1 MVCKIR
7 GMTES
12 QEESDAQER
21 EGFTRRVNVGAWK
34 VTAWW
39 PTGARGGPHELR
51 IAPAMNGDAQAI
63 ARGIS
68 TGTLNAI
75 PLVEMT
81 AEATEKI
88 LPAVEALTAR
98 MDAIEAEADKKRNRS
113 PQFYALIAAQYVA
126 LVDAGE
132 RQPVQEI
139 VKQTSKSGEAVRGW
153 LRTAR
158 TMGLLTG
165 EPGKTAGE
173 LTDKAR
179 GLLSVELNEEGE

>member
-7 GMTES
+7 GMTQDPEK
-12 QEESDAQER
+12 R
-21 EGFTRRVNVGAWK
+21 EGYEVSLPVGAWK

-39 PTGARGGPHELR
+39 PRGARGGPHELH
-51 IAPAMNGDAQAI
+51 IVPDGDGDPQAI

-68 TGTLNAI
+68 TGTFNAM

-81 AEATEKI
+81 AVYIDTI
-88 LPAVEALTAR
+88 LPAVDMLTAH
-98 MDAIEAEADKKRNRS
+98 METIEAEAGKRRNRS
-113 PQFYALIAAQYVA
+113 PQFYALIAAEYVA

-139 VKQTSKSGEAVRGW
+139 VRQTGKSGEAVRGW

-179 GLLSVELNEEGE
+179 ELLSVDLKEEGE